1 MHGPMDFDP
10 DPDAGAAEGSGAC
23 DRLYASEQRLL
34 EIESLAQLGHWLLDL
49 DSGRLDWSPEVFR
62 IFERSPQSFGHSLA
76 DFLDAIH
83 PEDRARVERAYHE
96 SLERR
101 QAYAITHRLLTA
113 AGEVKWVHERCE
125 TQYDDAGRARR
136 SHGTAQDVTAQV
148 LAEQA
153 LRASEARYRALVE
166 DTAMLICAF
175 RPGGQIRH
183 ANRAWCDYFGIAPD
197 QASGANLLDLVA
209 PEDRAGILAI
219 LNRLTPESP
228 TRAYE
233 HRVVLDDA
241 ERWLYWTNRALFD
254 EQGQVLG
261 YQSIGEDITAR
272 KREQSLLALQARRAE
287 ALLEL
292 PHSAEAFDEVS
303 FLRYGQELA
312 EDLTESTIG
321 FIHFVD
327 EEEQDIQFAA
337 WSRRTLDES
346 GCQII
351 QNSHYPICQAGIW
364 ADAARTRAPVVV
376 NDYSRQASP
385 HGLPQGHLDLVR
397 FISVPIIEQGRVV
410 MLASVG
416 NKARDYDRVDVETV
430 QLIGSEI
437 WRLVQRQRAL
447 ERLRLADRVF
457 HDTAEGVVVTD
468 ADGRIVSVNPAFER
482 ITGYRADEVIGKNP
496 SLLQSGRHDADFYR
510 ALWMTVQEVGYW
522 RGEIWN
528 RRREGEVYPEWLTIS
543 AVRDGRGQVTH
554 YVGVFSDISHIKEAQ
569 QQIDFL
575 AHHDALTRLPNR
587 ALFQDRLE
595 HALEQAKRKRRLL
608 ALLFI
613 DLDRFKVVNDTLGHP
628 VGDELLLEVSQ
639 RMLGV
644 LRAGDTLARLGGD
657 EFVLLIEE
665 LADTQDAGLV
675 ARKLLRVVA
684 EPLLVCGHE
693 LRVTASIGVSVFPR
707 DGEDVDT
714 LVRHAD
720 RAMYEA
726 KQQGR
731 NNMQF
736 FNTALN
742 EGALERLMLE
752 HGLRGALERGE
763 FVLHYQ
769 PQVSLRDGR
778 LLGVEALVR
787 WRHATLG
794 LLEPARFI
802 PLAEEIG
809 IIGEIGRWVLEAAC
823 RQLADWDA
831 RGFRVARVAVNLSVQ
846 QLEREGLERQVIE
859 ALAVGGIEASRLEL
873 EVTESMLMRKPDAS
887 RALLGALK
895 SLGCALA
902 VDDFGTGY
910 SNLLWLK
917 LLPLDRLKI
926 DRSFVRDIG
935 QDSNDEAIVRAV
947 IAIAHSLGLET
958 LAEGVEQEHQASFL
972 AGLGVDAAQGY
983 FYSRPLDP
991 EALRLAWNKAPA
1003 SVSAAPALIGSSAA
1017 AG

>member
-1 MHGPMDFDP
+1 LGE
-10 DPDAGAAEGSGAC
+10 GAR
-23 DRLYASEQRLL
+23 RLCEV
-34 EIESLAQLGHWLLDL
+34 EHLAQLGSWSLDL
-49 DSGRLDWSPEVFR
+49 ASGYLDWSPEVFR
-62 IFERSPQSFGHSLA
+62 IFEMAPEDFAHDYAG
-76 DFLDAIH
+76 FLDAVH
-83 PEDRARVERAYHE
+83 PEDRARVDRVYRDA
-96 SLERR
+96 LERR
-101 QAYAITHRLLTA
+101 EPYAITHRLLGA
-113 AGEVKWVHERCE
+113 DGGVKWVQERCE
-125 TQYDDAGRARR
+125 TQYDAQGRALR
-136 SHGTAQDVTAQV
+136 SHGTVQDVTARV

-166 DTAMLICAF
+166 DAPMLICAF
-175 RPGGQIRH
+175 RPGGRIRY
-183 ANRAWCDYFGIAPD
+183 ANRACCDYFGIAPD
-197 QASGANLLDLVA
+197 QASGANMLELIA
-209 PEDRAGILAI
+209 PEDRAGMLAI
-219 LNRLTPESP
+219 LTTLSPEAP

-233 HRVVLDDA
+233 HRVDLGEG

-254 EQGQVLG
+254 EESRLLG
-261 YQSIGEDITAR
+261 YQSIGEDITER
-272 KREQSLLALQARRAE
+272 KREQSLLALQARRSE

-312 EDLTESTIG
+312 EDLTESSIG

-327 EEEQDIQFAA
+327 EEEQDIQFVA
-337 WSRRTLDES
+337 WSRRTIDEG
-346 GCQII
+346 GCQAL
-351 QNSHYPICQAGIW
+351 QNRHYPIDEAGIW
-364 ADAARTRAPVVV
+364 ADAVRLRAPVTV
-376 NDYSRQASP
+376 NDYAAHAAHQ
-385 HGLPQGHLDLVR
+385 GLPEGHLDLVR
-397 FISVPIIEQGRVV
+397 FISVPVIEQGRVV

-416 NKARDYDRVDVETV
+416 NKARDYDPVDVETV

-437 WRLVQRQRAL
+437 WRLVQRQRTL

-457 HDTAEGVVVTD
+457 HDTAEGVAVTD

-482 ITGYRADEVIGKNP
+482 ITGYRADEVIGQNP

-510 ALWMTVQEVGYW
+510 RLWMTVHEVGYW

-528 RRREGEVYPEWLTIS
+528 RRRDGEIYPEWLTIS
-543 AVRDGRGQVTH
+543 AVRDGRGQMTH

-587 ALFQDRLE
+587 VLFQDRLE
-595 HALEQAKRKRRLL
+595 HALEQAKRNGRLL

-613 DLDRFKVVNDTLGHP
+613 DLDRFKVVNDTFGHP
-628 VGDELLLEVSQ
+628 VGDELLLVVSQ
-639 RMLGV
+639 RMQQV

-657 EFVLLIEE
+657 EFVLLIEDLSE
-665 LADTQDAGLV
+665 TPYAGLV
-675 ARKLLRVVA
+675 AHKLLRVA
-684 EPLLVCGHE
+684 EQPLSVCGHD
-693 LRVTASIGVSVFPR
+693 LRVTASIGISLYPR
-707 DGEDVDT
+707 DGADVDT

-731 NNMQF
+731 NNAQF

-742 EGALERLMLE
+742 DGALERLMLE
-752 HGLRGALERGE
+752 HGLRGALERDE
-763 FVLHYQ
+763 LVLHYQ
-769 PQVSLRDGR
+769 PQVSLPQGR

-787 WRHATLG
+787 WRHPTLG
-794 LLEPARFI
+794 LLAPARFV

-809 IIGEIGRWVLEAAC
+809 LIGEIGRWVLEAAC
-823 RQLADWDA
+823 HQLAAWDA
-831 RGFRVARVAVNLSVQ
+831 LGFRVERVAVNLSVQ

-859 ALAVGGIEASRLEL
+859 AIGASGIAASRLEL

-926 DRSFVRDIG
+926 DQSFVRDIG
-935 QDSNDEAIVRAV
+935 EDGNDEAIVRAV

-958 LAEGVEQEHQASFL
+958 LAEGVEQGHQASFL
-972 AGLGVDAAQGY
+972 AGLGVNAAQGY
-983 FYSRPLDP
+983 LYSRPLEP
-991 EALRLAWNKAPA
+991 EALRLAWSEAPSSGFGNKAC
-1003 SVSAAPALIGSSAA
+1003 SVGIRGNF
-1017 AG
+1017 